1 MVPAEESDEEQA
13 ARFWAVFFSD
23 EEGDE
28 SRLFS
33 REGFARTCCFCFVFA
48 QESPRK
54 RARGG
59 CLDPIP
65 LIADAATLSRLQAKM
80 RMQFPCLHFRA

>member
-33 REGFARTCCFCFVFA
+33 REGFARTCC
-48 QESPRK
+48 
-54 RARGG
+54 
-59 CLDPIP
+59 LNPIP
-65 LIADAATLSRLQAKM
+65 LIADAAALSRLQAKM